1 MKNGWNLLCSNICNC
16 LVLDACRNKPTSIFW
31 GVFTLQFTAPKIP
44 ATEVSLVV
52 SPRPTTPTKTKAAF
66 LKSTFLGGEQVL
78 GAPKT
83 KMTMDFHD
91 QFEDVFDIKNGDFLV
106 SILVFREGTIRK
118 ICQLCT
124 FQMTTRLSWSSW
136 TIPKKLLEIA
146 TVVNLNIKEISVSLK
161 HFRLQLFWNQHDDEK
176 QQETASI
183 EWCCWFHLK
192 LGVGIY
198 MLPISCKYEILLS
211 KLIRISGYLLVSRK
225 GGDIWWIIC
234 VVASFLKCIN
244 LVPQRTPSF
253 FSKFFE
259 ASPGL
264 WKKRSTESGGKATGG
279 PKNTGVAMVDFE
291 IDIKKVSWI
300 PKHVED
306 WTFRRAIG
314 VEDSKQLL

>member
-1 MKNGWNLLCSNICNC
+1 
-16 LVLDACRNKPTSIFW
+16 
-31 GVFTLQFTAPKIP
+31 
-44 ATEVSLVV
+44 
-52 SPRPTTPTKTKAAF
+52 
-66 LKSTFLGGEQVL
+66 
-78 GAPKT
+78 
-83 KMTMDFHD
+83 MTMDFHD

-211 KLIRISGYLLVSRK
+211 KLIKISGYLLVSRK

-253 FSKFFE
+253 FSKLFE

-264 WKKRSTESGGKATGG
+264 WKKRSTGRGEKRPADWKKHGRGHGGFRDWYQEGELDSQACGGLDLSASNRCWGFETTVVRNGDRPKPWEYFVVRDLSSSLGKLVSSRCWGYRAHMILQGIQDIWLEEMPAT
-279 PKNTGVAMVDFE
+279 VDC
-291 IDIKKVSWI
+291 
-300 PKHVED
+300 H
-306 WTFRRAIG
+306 
-314 VEDSKQLL
+314 LL